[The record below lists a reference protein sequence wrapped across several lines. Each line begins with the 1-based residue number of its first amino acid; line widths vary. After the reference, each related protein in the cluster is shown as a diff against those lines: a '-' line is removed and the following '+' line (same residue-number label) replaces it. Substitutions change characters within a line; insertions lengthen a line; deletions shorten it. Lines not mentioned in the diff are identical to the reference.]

1 MTRLR
6 SFREKKFRFAA
17 ACRSLEARPYAR
29 IIRDLIRF
37 GRLRGHLLSH
47 MNQQRRLRSSNPG
60 KKRAE
65 PGQLLFCSKFEFTGL
80 QPHTRFGTA

>member
-1 MTRLR
+1 MTLLP

-65 PGQLLFCSKFEFTGL
+65 PGQLLFCLKFEFTGL
-80 QPHTRFGTA
+80 QSGTRFGTA